1 MSDNQDSVID
11 KLGDAVEDGKKLV
24 NEVLK
29 DQYEATHKK
38 HTFSVFDTWYEL
50 VAVIFAVIFITF
62 QTYRFIAHGGYE
74 GGLENIIAF
83 LLETV
88 MAVFVVFCFC
98 AIVEVQEKLD
108 VMSDNIDLMAGYMHD
123 YYLDIEDDLTVIG
136 GFEEQTYVQQKTP
149 FADEE
154 TFAGE
159 AEAVAEAPVEDAP
172 AEEAPAEEAATEA
185 AAEEQAEAPAQEKP
199 KQGGNGN
206 RSNNNRNKKKRNNN
220 NKK

>member
-24 NEVLK
+24 NEVLT

-62 QTYRFIAHGGYE
+62 QTYRFIVHGGYE

-172 AEEAPAEEAATEA
+172 ADEAATEA
-185 AAEEQAEAPAQEKP
+185 AAEEQAEAPEQEKP

>member
-24 NEVLK
+24 NEVLT

-62 QTYRFIAHGGYE
+62 QTYRFIVRGGYE

-136 GFEEQTYVQQKTP
+136 DFEEQTYVQQKTP

-159 AEAVAEAPVEDAP
+159 AVAVAEAP

-185 AAEEQAEAPAQEKP
+185 AAEEQAEAPEQEKP